1 MGQHQKNVIQLT
13 EDERALLIQQTKSG
27 GWTPR
32 EVLRANILLLA
43 DINGPDAV
51 EDKEICK
58 RLGCSKPTVVSRRRR
73 FAITQS
79 VEDTIFD
86 KARSGRPTIVD
97 GALEAHITKIACS
110 SPPKGRAKWT
120 LKLIRDR
127 VVSLEIIEE
136 ISLPTI
142 ERALKKS
149 HQAVAKAGMENPS

>member
-13 EDERALLIQQTKSG
+13 EDERALLIHHTKSG
-27 GWTPR
+27 EWTPR

-58 RLGCSKPTVVSRRRR
+58 RLGCSKCTVVSRRRR

-79 VEDTIFD
+79 VEDTVFD

-110 SPPKGRAKWT
+110 SPPEGRAKWT

-127 VVSLEIIEE
+127 VVNLEIIDE

-142 ERALKKS
+142 ERTLKK
-149 HQAVAKAGMENPS
+149 KPSSRG